1 MSLGLIPR
9 HGITGS
15 KAMHILALVYLPQ
28 ISLQKDDCSYT
39 SSDGKDFLCSAS
51 MHWNSLYFYS
61 LPIRH
66 MESFF

>member
-39 SSDGKDFLCSAS
+39 PSDGKEKTSSAVPLCTEILFIFT
-51 MHWNSLYFYS
+51 HYQ
-61 LPIRH
+61 
-66 MESFF
+66 